1 MRRLDWLM
9 AAVIGVFLAGALM
22 AQALDLGGLSLDLM
36 GGGGSDAGSR
46 QDLAARLVSIG
57 ANSPISR
64 ICPTIF
70 RRP

>member
-22 AQALDLGGLSLDLM
+22 AQAMEAGLAAVVDGASPGL
-36 GGGGSDAGSR
+36 AGSR

-64 ICPTIF
+64 ACPMIF

>member
-9 AAVIGVFLAGALM
+9 AAVIGVFLAGALI
-22 AQALDLGGLSLDLM
+22 AQAMDLGGVSLNLM
-36 GGGGSDAGSR
+36 GRRDAGSR
-46 QDLAARLVSIG
+46 QDLAVRLVSIG

-64 ICPTIF
+64 LCPTIF